1 MAGIPAQNSAGGGWA
16 KGGHHVTKLDRAATG
31 VGMHHDFGR
40 DGVVRP
46 RSFAAVMPST
56 SIRVWSRPDGKL
68 DVRNTYTNFGQILS
82 NPGAAFQ
89 RIPHARKR
97 PLPVASRKPSSATR
111 SWAARGVIFS
121 SAAIMPAE
129 AMGRASM

>member
-1 MAGIPAQNSAGGGWA
+1 MRAPGRRWGVQTLRGASARMRSSVAVFRSSGPLFMSE
-16 KGGHHVTKLDRAATG
+16 TC
-31 VGMHHDFGR
+31 GR
-40 DGVVRP
+40 LE
-46 RSFAAVMPST
+46 
-56 SIRVWSRPDGKL
+56 GKF
-68 DVRNTYTNFGQILS
+68 DVRYTYTNFGQTLS
-82 NPGAAFQ
+82 NQGAAFQ
-89 RIPHARKR
+89 RIPQARKR

>member
-1 MAGIPAQNSAGGGWA
+1 MLAMETSVGSIHEGARTALGVQTLRGASARMRSSMA
-16 KGGHHVTKLDRAATG
+16 V
-31 VGMHHDFGR
+31 F
-40 DGVVRP
+40 
-46 RSFAAVMPST
+46 RSSGALFMSET
-56 SIRVWSRPDGKL
+56 CSRLEGKF
-68 DVRNTYTNFGQILS
+68 DVRNTYTNFGHVAGR
-82 NPGAAFQ
+82 GAAFQ

-129 AMGRASM
+129 AMGRDSM